1 MKSKSIMND
10 LRQRLAQ
17 CFSVVFPDLKM
28 PEVYSASSSSVAA
41 WDSMA
46 AIILANVIEEEF
58 RVKLDYDVLPEL
70 VSFDLMANYL
80 ESDHL
85 KNNHGIS

>member
-1 MKSKSIMND
+1 
-10 LRQRLAQ
+10 L
-17 CFSVVFPDLKM
+17 VFPDLEA

-41 WDSMA
+41 WDSLA

-70 VSFDLMANYL
+70 VSFDLILNHL
-80 ESDHL
+80 NNDHLNNDQLKSDAL

>member
-1 MKSKSIMND
+1 MND
-10 LRQRLAQ
+10 LRERLAQ
-17 CFSVVFPDLKM
+17 CFSVVFPDLKV
-28 PEVYSASSSSVAA
+28 PEVYSANSSSVAA

-80 ESDHL
+80 ESDYL
-85 KNNHGIS
+85 KNNHGTS